1 MEGGG
6 ETKESSLG
14 AFGIATG
21 AVARFLVTRPVLG
34 FSRAGAGAAKAE
46 EALRDEVDLAGA
58 IFPGFGK
65 TAIDLRR
72 VAIFSTFVLNDA
84 NNRQKLNFLNRY

>member
-1 MEGGG
+1 MIRHLVNNLPTKSNMSP

-14 AFGIATG
+14 AFGIGTG
-21 AVARFLVTRPVLG
+21 AVTRFLVTRPVLG
-34 FSRAGAGAAKAE
+34 LSRAGAGAAKAE

-72 VAIFSTFVLNDA
+72 VAIF
-84 NNRQKLNFLNRY
+84 NFCFE